1 MQAVYVIA
9 NRHKDQGL
17 TCAREMV
24 QRLHERKIR
33 VYAPDEIASD
43 LGVKTASF
51 SQEEGCEAAFVLG
64 GDGTILRAVQR
75 LSLLQTPM
83 VGLNLGSLGFLTE
96 ASQGAMPE
104 IVDKVLGRA
113 FSVESRMMLTA
124 HIEEKTGQ
132 VVSREYYALNEFGLF
147 RRYMGGVASVVVR
160 YQNQVVGMY
169 DCDGVMVATPTGSTA
184 YSLSAGGPVV
194 DPHVQCM
201 LITPVCA
208 HSLNARPFV
217 VPDDGVV
224 TLAAPTTRQGVMVA
238 VDDAFRMPVMASQHV
253 VIRKSEKKANFIR
266 LSEMDFYKQLGKK
279 LTQWNHTSAMEEN
292 Q

>member
-24 QRLHERKIR
+24 QRLHERR
-33 VYAPDEIASD
+33 VQVYAPDEIAGE
-43 LGVKTASF
+43 LGVQPASF
-51 SQEEGCEAAFVLG
+51 SKEEGCEAAFVLG

-75 LSLLQTPM
+75 LSVLQTPM

-124 HIEEKTGQ
+124 HIEERTGQ

-147 RRYMGGVASVVVR
+147 RRYMGGVASVVVC
-160 YQNQVVGMY
+160 YQDQIVGMY

-194 DPHVQCM
+194 DPQVQCM

-217 VPDDGVV
+217 VPDNGVV

-238 VDDAFRMPVMASQHV
+238 VDDAFRMPVMPSQHV
-253 VIRKSEKKANFIR
+253 VIRKREKKANIIR

>member
-24 QRLHERKIR
+24 QRLHERKIQ
-33 VYAPDEIASD
+33 VYAPDEIAAE
-43 LGVKTASF
+43 LGVQTAAF
-51 SQEEGCEAAFVLG
+51 SQAEGCEAAFVLG

-75 LSLLQTPM
+75 LSILQTPM

-194 DPHVQCM
+194 DPQVQCM

-217 VPDDGVV
+217 VPDNGVV

-238 VDDAFRMPVMASQHV
+238 VDDAFRMPVMPSQQV

-279 LTQWNHTSAMEEN
+279 LTQWNHTSAMEEP

>member
-17 TCAREMV
+17 RCAREMV
-24 QRLHERKIR
+24 QRLHERKIQ
-33 VYAPDEIASD
+33 VYAPDEIAAE
-43 LGVKTASF
+43 LGVQTAAF

-75 LSLLQTPM
+75 LSILQTPM

-169 DCDGVMVATPTGSTA
+169 DCDGVMVSTPTGSTA

-194 DPHVQCM
+194 DPQVQCM

-217 VPDDGVV
+217 VPDNGVV

-238 VDDAFRMPVMASQHV
+238 VDDAFRMPVMPSQHV
-253 VIRKSEKKANFIR
+253 VIRKSEKQANFIR

-279 LTQWNHTSAMEEN
+279 LTQWNHTSAMEEP

>member
-17 TCAREMV
+17 RCAREMV
-24 QRLHERKIR
+24 QRLHERKIQ
-33 VYAPDEIASD
+33 VYAPDEIAAE
-43 LGVKTASF
+43 LGVQTAAF

-75 LSLLQTPM
+75 LSILQTPM

-194 DPHVQCM
+194 DP
-201 LITPVCA
+201 
-208 HSLNARPFV
+208 
-217 VPDDGVV
+217 
-224 TLAAPTTRQGVMVA
+224 
-238 VDDAFRMPVMASQHV
+238 
-253 VIRKSEKKANFIR
+253 
-266 LSEMDFYKQLGKK
+266 
-279 LTQWNHTSAMEEN
+279 
-292 Q
+292 